1 VAAGNALADAINN
14 YWISLTIQATH
25 LTEPLQPDEALAHK
39 GHWYLTQLDSSVNF
53 KGSRRMS
60 ILWGHLNYQVEHH
73 LFPDIPSHHYPD
85 MAKEVKRVCAT
96 HGLPYKLN
104 PTWGTAIRNYLGV
117 MWKHSFPTSPATNA
131 TSAGAGHA

>member
-1 VAAGNALADAINN
+1 DALN
-14 YWISLTIQATH
+14 
-25 LTEPLQPDEALAHK
+25 HK

-85 MAKEVKRVCAT
+85 MAKEVKAVCAKYQ
-96 HGLPYKLN
+96 LPYKCN
-104 PTWGTAIRNYLGV
+104 ASWGRAIRNYVGA
-117 MWKHSFPTSPATNA
+117 MWKYSFPPEQRKGGTPHMS
-131 TSAGAGHA
+131 GGQHA